1 MKKNIN
7 ILLSV
12 LVFIILS
19 DLTYSQGKFEGGF
32 TVGINGSQIDGDS
45 MSGYNKGG
53 LRAGVFIDYPISKKT
68 YISFEMLYSM
78 KGSREKDNV
87 DYSDPNYTPGPWFM
101 LRLSYL
107 EVPLI
112 INFKWNEKIIVYG
125 GIGAGILVGSKFID
139 IDKIENPDAKPI
151 RTFDLIPQIGL
162 KYQPFPRIAIFTQFS
177 YSILNIGKD
186 KSKTLLS
193 RTNRGMHNNVIS
205 AGIRFYLGAKSNSN

>member
-1 MKKNIN
+1 MKKSIITFLSIFAL
-7 ILLSV
+7 IL
-12 LVFIILS
+12 IS
-19 DLTYSQGKFEGGF
+19 DLTYSQGRFKGGF

-53 LRAGVFIDYPISKKT
+53 LRAGVFIDYPLSKKT

-87 DYSDPNYTPGPWFM
+87 DYNDPNYKPGPWFS

-107 EVPLI
+107 EIPLI
-112 INFKWNEKIIVYG
+112 VNYKWNEKIIAYG

-139 IDKIENPDAKPI
+139 NDQIENPDAKPI
-151 RTFDLIPQIGL
+151 RTFDLIPLIGL
-162 KYQPFPRIAIFTQFS
+162 KYQPWPRIGIFTQFS

-205 AGIRFYLGAKSNSN
+205 AGIRFYLGTKSNGN